1 METQQI
7 KELIDYCETKD
18 LVYFEIENS
27 DMKLVFAKPGYSPNL
42 YKGFG
47 EKGFKDTMIPISL
60 EEAATK
66 ELQEISNKLKTDLE
80 VNHPAT
86 AKESDKEIIQIRSS
100 FVGIVTI
107 SEKIIKGDRKVN
119 AKDVL
124 CFIEAMK
131 IYNDIHSPVTGVI
144 TKIYVDDKSIIEY
157 DQLIMD
163 IEVDKP

>member
-1 METQQI
+1 MEIQQI
-7 KELIDYCETKD
+7 KDLIDYCETKE
-18 LVYFEIENS
+18 LAYFEIEDS

-42 YKGFG
+42 YRGFD
-47 EKGFKDTMIPISL
+47 EKGFKNKMMPISL

-66 ELQEISNKLKTDLE
+66 EEQEIPDKLKKDLE
-80 VNHPAT
+80 VGHPST
-86 AKESDKEIIQIRSS
+86 GNGSNKDIIQIRSP

-131 IYNDIHSPVTGVI
+131 IYNDIHSPITGVI
-144 TKIYVDDKSIIEY
+144 TEIYVDDKSIIEY